1 MDGKFKIAQERPRP
15 IIVKFLCALD
25 AKAVLSDHDNIPSS
39 VLVKPDMSPEQR
51 NIESKLLRER
61 YKLIQQGISCKNIK
75 IRNTQLYVNNQ
86 LHGQVKDS
94 IFQLASVTGQSNS
107 VQPDSES
114 TITDSSSPPHINTP
128 PTSEAPCSDP
138 ESAMS

>member
-1 MDGKFKIAQERPRP
+1 M
-15 IIVKFLCALD
+15 V
-25 AKAVLSDHDNIPSS
+25 SDHDNIPSS
-39 VLVKPDMSPEQR
+39 VLVISNMSPVRR

-75 IRNTQLYVNNQ
+75 IHNSQLYVNNQ
-86 LHGQVKDS
+86 LHGQVKGS
-94 IFQLASVTGQSNS
+94 VFQLASVTGRSSS

-114 TITDSSSPPHINTP
+114 TITDSGSPPHIDIL
-128 PTSEAPCSDP
+128 PTSEAPHSDH